1 MNRLMKLV
9 RSDLF
14 LSLAGGFALGLAGMA
29 VIKPAAAGSEMDSAR
44 SVTVGAP
51 AHAEISPNQ

>member
-14 LSLAGGFALGLAGMA
+14 LSLVGGFALGLAGMA
-29 VIKPAAAGSEMDSAR
+29 VIKPAAAGSEMDNAR
-44 SVTVGAP
+44 SVSVGAP
-51 AHAEISPNQ
+51 IHAENSSNK

>member
-1 MNRLMKLV
+1 MNRLIKLV

-29 VIKPAAAGSEMDSAR
+29 VIKPATAGSEMDAAR

-51 AHAEISPNQ
+51 IYAGTKATK

>member
-1 MNRLMKLV
+1 MNRLIKLV

-14 LSLAGGFALGLAGMA
+14 LSLVGGFALGVAGMA

-51 AHAEISPNQ
+51 LHAENSPNK